1 MPAVLIAYTALA
13 IYWSVALTCNILESF
28 ALLRF
33 APPRAVTRLCKEQLD
48 KVASQGAA
56 WGIKAVPPRES
67 DERA

>member
-1 MPAVLIAYTALA
+1 MSYIGEFCA
-13 IYWSVALTCNILESF
+13 F
-28 ALLRF
+28 ACF